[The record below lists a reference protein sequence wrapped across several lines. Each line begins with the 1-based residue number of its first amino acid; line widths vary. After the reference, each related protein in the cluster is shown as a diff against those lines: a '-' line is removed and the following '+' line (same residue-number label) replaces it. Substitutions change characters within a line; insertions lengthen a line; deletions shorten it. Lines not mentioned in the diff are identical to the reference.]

1 MTTPAAPQFR
11 VGSDAAEEIA
21 QESNKG
27 IPFPRVHH
35 FQLKTGDNCVIRF
48 IHERDGA
55 NGWITAME
63 GALTLTER
71 ELASAKDRIKELEK
85 TLQWYA
91 NKDHWDDEGCA
102 GHATCE
108 GGHDEEGACNCD
120 SFEPD
125 FGDRARKVLDTK
137 KGSYHKLFAECGVE
151 K

>member
-1 MTTPAAPQFR
+1 MSDKNFAPPGMTVRAA
-11 VGSDAAEEIA
+11 AKA
-21 QESNKG
+21 
-27 IPFPRVHH
+27 
-35 FQLKTGDNCVIRF
+35 RF
-48 IHERDGA
+48 ALDGA
-55 NGWITAME
+55 DAQAME